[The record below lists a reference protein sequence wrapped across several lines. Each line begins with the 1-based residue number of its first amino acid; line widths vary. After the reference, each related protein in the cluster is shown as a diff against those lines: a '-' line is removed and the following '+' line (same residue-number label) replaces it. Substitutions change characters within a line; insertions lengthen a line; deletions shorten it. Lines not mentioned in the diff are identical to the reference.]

1 MKKTIAT
8 IFTGGGLFDIG
19 AQQAGY
25 EHIWGIELD
34 PKIAAVA
41 NLNGLHTLAGDVRE
55 VGNYADLAS
64 PDHFHASPPCPSF
77 SVAKSNG
84 GETPLDIELA
94 DAVCWFIVTKKP
106 KTVSIE
112 NVVAY
117 RKSESFRR
125 IISCLEEN
133 GYMTDVQI
141 LNSADFGVPQTR
153 KRLIVRASKNLLH
166 PYRQPTKWI
175 GWYKAIEDIIH
186 TLPDSQFAP
195 WQVARLPKEYK
206 EFMIGNG
213 QWSKP
218 LEPSQPTGTITT
230 NRNQEYLR
238 AFIAAGGSAGKN
250 MPVVNSEEPVFTIK
264 SNAGGRE
271 PVRAFLFNGAGN
283 SSFADAQEGKGIRWQ
298 HEPAHTQTVSSIDG
312 KQRAF
317 VGRVVKMTVQAL
329 GRFQTV
335 PDDYKGLTTKIN
347 GNGVPCKLAQA
358 IMESF

>member
-1 MKKTIAT
+1 MPKTIAT

-19 AQQAGY
+19 AKQAGY

-41 NLNGLHTLAGDVRE
+41 NLNGMHTLAGDVRE
-55 VGNYADLAS
+55 VGNYADLES

-153 KRLIVRASKNLLH
+153 KRLIVRASKNLLQQ
-166 PYRQPTKWI
+166 YKQPVKWI
-175 GWYKAIEDIIH
+175 GWYEAIEDIIH

-195 WQVARLPKEYK
+195 WQIARLPKEYK

-238 AFIAAGGSAGKN
+238 AFVMPGSGHAKVGGGKYRYENEPFPTLKASVGATARAFIAAGGSAGKN
-250 MPVVNSEEPVFTIK
+250 MPVVDSEEPVFTIK

-271 PVRAFLFNGAGN
+271 PVRAY
-283 SSFADAQEGKGIRWQ
+283 I
-298 HEPAHTQTVSSIDG
+298 
-312 KQRAF
+312 
-317 VGRVVKMTVQAL
+317 GRVVKMTVQAL